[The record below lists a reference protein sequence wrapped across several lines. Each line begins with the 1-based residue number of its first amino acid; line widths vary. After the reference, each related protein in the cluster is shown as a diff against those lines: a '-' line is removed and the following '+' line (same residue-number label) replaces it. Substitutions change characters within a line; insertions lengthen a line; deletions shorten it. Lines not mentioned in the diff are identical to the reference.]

1 MASFLDRIGGAI
13 GGVSIPKGQE
23 LTPDQRQQ
31 ITSAYM
37 NAAQAL
43 LAASDNP
50 RTSFGGALGQGLAGA
65 AQGVQKTMKAQ
76 RDAEIARQQTIADQ
90 MQMRV
95 NQLALDK
102 AEAVSRARKT
112 APKFS
117 DYNDYPAWSAASAEH
132 YFDNEL
138 PTEAAKFLQM
148 YKPQSREERAKF
160 ILDQGGKWSKKSDKL
175 LEAQEKY
182 KGIANLLASGSGGQA
197 YSAMIMVLKALDDS
211 VVRDSERASFE
222 KSFGTVAGLEAK
234 YKGALEGQITDRVGA
249 EILTIAA
256 GALSIAEKAYAR
268 AAAQKRGTLQELYQD
283 DERLPFL
290 IVPEFKQINPQPV
303 TVDEFAEMR
312 KARNKRKYRD

>member
-1 MASFLDRIGGAI
+1 MASFLDRFGGAI
-13 GGVSIPKGQE
+13 GGVSVPKGQE

-76 RDAEIARQQTIADQ
+76 RDAEIARQQARADQ

-95 NQLALDK
+95 NELALDK

-148 YKPQSREERAKF
+148 YKPRSREERAKF
-160 ILDQGGKWSKKSDKL
+160 ILDEGGKWSKKSDKL
-175 LEAQEKY
+175 LEAQAKY
-182 KGIANLLASGSGGQA
+182 KEIGNLLSAGSGGKA
-197 YSAMIMVLKALDDS
+197 YAAMIMVLKALDDS
-211 VVRDSERASFE
+211 VVRDSERAAFE
-222 KSFGTVAGLEAK
+222 GSFGTVAGLESK

-249 EILTIAA
+249 EILNISAA
-256 GALSIAEKAYAR
+256 ALRIAETAYAR
-268 AAAQKRGTLQELYQD
+268 AAAQKRGTLQELFQD

-290 IVPEFKQINPQPV
+290 IVPEFTKINPQDI
-303 TVDEFAEMR
+303 TIDEFATLR
-312 KARNKRKYRD
+312 KSKNQRQYR

>member
-1 MASFLDRIGGAI
+1 MASFLDRFGGAI
-13 GGVSIPKGQE
+13 GGVSVPKGQE

-76 RDAEIARQQTIADQ
+76 RDAEIARQQARADQ

-95 NQLALDK
+95 NELALDK

-117 DYNDYPAWSAASAEH
+117 DYNDYPAWSSASAEH

-138 PTEAAKFLQM
+138 LMKRLSFYRCTNREAVRKG
-148 YKPQSREERAKF
+148 QS
-160 ILDQGGKWSKKSDKL
+160 LCL
-175 LEAQEKY
+175 T
-182 KGIANLLASGSGGQA
+182 KGESGR
-197 YSAMIMVLKALDDS
+197 K
-211 VVRDSERASFE
+211 
-222 KSFGTVAGLEAK
+222 
-234 YKGALEGQITDRVGA
+234 
-249 EILTIAA
+249 
-256 GALSIAEKAYAR
+256 
-268 AAAQKRGTLQELYQD
+268 
-283 DERLPFL
+283 
-290 IVPEFKQINPQPV
+290 NPISP
-303 TVDEFAEMR
+303 D
-312 KARNKRKYRD
+312 